1 MPEVNVFVSVLQRSV
16 NFYRHFSIAVITY
29 ADVITTI
36 PFENTLDLIELRGD
50 HLLATLESNVLPSSG
65 IKIVYNMTNP
75 IGQRVVSVDLL
86 CNECTVPKYYPLD
99 PTKMYRIVINSFM
112 AAGGDDFSIINEKKQ
127 NHIIG
132 PLDMDVLTRYVEKQ
146 SPVMIG
152 IEGRT
157 TILQ

>member
-1 MPEVNVFVSVLQRSV
+1 M
-16 NFYRHFSIAVITY
+16 
-29 ADVITTI
+29 
-36 PFENTLDLIELRGD
+36 DLIELRGD

-75 IGQRVVSVDLL
+75 IGQRVVSIDLL

-99 PTKMYRIVINSFM
+99 RTKMYRIAVNSYM
-112 AAGGDDFSIINEKKQ
+112 VGGGDGFSIINEEKR

-146 SPVMIG
+146 SPIMIG
-152 IEGRT
+152 IKGRT
-157 TILQ
+157 TILE